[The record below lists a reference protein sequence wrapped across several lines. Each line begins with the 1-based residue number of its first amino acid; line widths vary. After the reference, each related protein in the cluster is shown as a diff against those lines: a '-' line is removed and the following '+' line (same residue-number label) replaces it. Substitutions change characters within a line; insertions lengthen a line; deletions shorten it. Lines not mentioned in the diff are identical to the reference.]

1 MKIVGCDFHPGH
13 QQIALVDT
21 LTGEVR
27 ELKLTH
33 QDGHAERFY
42 QELAAPALIGIEAVG
57 NSQWF
62 VDLAQRLGHEVW
74 IGNAA
79 EIRA

>member
-1 MKIVGCDFHPGH
+1 MKIVGCDFRPSH
-13 QQIALVDT
+13 QQIAVVDT
-21 LTGEVR
+21 LSGEVR

-42 QELAAPALIGIEAVG
+42 CELEAPALIGIEAVG

-62 VDLAQRLGHEVW
+62 VDLAHLLGHEV
-74 IGNAA
+74 
-79 EIRA
+79 